1 MKYINPIVITALAT
15 ALIASFG
22 FSSYQHFFII
32 AELQDEKKEI
42 KRSSDSVILVITE
55 RPTYSSS
62 VETTNEIKAKKGGEV
77 YLGQENKAN
86 QENKLR
92 NENKN
97 NPTKK

>member
-1 MKYINPIVITALAT
+1 MKYIITALAT

-22 FSSYQHFFII
+22 FISYQHFGII
-32 AELQDEKKEI
+32 SKLQEEKKEI

-62 VETTNEIKAKKGGEV
+62 VETTNEIKTKKGGEV

-86 QENKLR
+86 QENNLK
-92 NENKN
+92 NENKDS
-97 NPTKK
+97 KKKK

>member
-1 MKYINPIVITALAT
+1 MKDKNIITALAT

-22 FSSYQHFFII
+22 FISYQHFFTFKT
-32 AELQDEKKEI
+32 LQEEKKEI

-62 VETTNEIKAKKGGEV
+62 VETKNEIKTKKGGEV

-86 QENKLR
+86 QEIILKH
-92 NENKN
+92 EDKDS
-97 NPTKK
+97 KKKK

>member
-1 MKYINPIVITALAT
+1 MKSYIITALAT

-32 AELQDEKKEI
+32 AELQDEKKKI

-62 VETTNEIKAKKGGEV
+62 IETTNEINAKKGGDV

-86 QENKLR
+86 QEIK
-92 NENKN
+92 NENKDS
-97 NPTKK
+97 KKKK

>member
-1 MKYINPIVITALAT
+1 MKPYIITALTT

-22 FSSYQHFFII
+22 FISYQHFGII
-32 AELQDEKKEI
+32 TALQKEKKEI

-86 QENKLR
+86 QEIK
-92 NENKN
+92 NENKDS
-97 NPTKK
+97 KKKK

>member
-1 MKYINPIVITALAT
+1 MKYQYIITALAT

-22 FSSYQHFFII
+22 FISYQHFFTFKT
-32 AELQDEKKEI
+32 LQEEKKEI

-62 VETTNEIKAKKGGEV
+62 VETTNEIKTKKGGEV

-86 QENKLR
+86 QENNLR
-92 NENKN
+92 NENKDS
-97 NPTKK
+97 KKKK

>member
-1 MKYINPIVITALAT
+1 MKYTITALAT

-22 FSSYQHFFII
+22 FIFYQHFGII
-32 AELQDEKKEI
+32 SKLQDEKKEI

-62 VETTNEIKAKKGGEV
+62 VETTNEIKTKKGGEV

-86 QENKLR
+86 QEIK
-92 NENKN
+92 NENKDS
-97 NPTKK
+97 KKKK